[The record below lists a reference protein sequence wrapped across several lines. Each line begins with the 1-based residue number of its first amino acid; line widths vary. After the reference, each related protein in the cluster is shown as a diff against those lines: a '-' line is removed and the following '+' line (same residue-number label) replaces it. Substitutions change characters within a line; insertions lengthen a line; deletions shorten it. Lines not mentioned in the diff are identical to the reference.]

1 MAEAENTAHPYW
13 RRHDGQ
19 WPNWQ
24 ARVRPEEAD
33 ALDRLCRQRGW
44 SRRGLLQSILSPA
57 THRSIDPTVSAL
69 SFAIPERFAVM
80 AVAALESDLSS
91 LRRQQTRWHEAS
103 PVLAVDVRR
112 AAAEVEEA
120 LRFYTGVVRDYDA
133 LHRAKGGEEAEGGS
147 PDPIAEDAPPI
158 PRKRAAAGRA

>member
-1 MAEAENTAHPYW
+1 MAEAENTDQPYW
-13 RRHDGQ
+13 RQHAGR

-91 LRRQQTRWHEAS
+91 LRRQQTRWQQAS

-120 LRFYTGVVRDYDA
+120 LRFYSGVVRDYGA
-133 LHRAKGGEEAEGGS
+133 LHRAKDGGAPGGAEAE
-147 PDPIAEDAPPI
+147 PLAEDAPTS
-158 PRKRAAAGRA
+158 PRRRPAAGRG

>member
-1 MAEAENTAHPYW
+1 MAEAESAAQPYW
-13 RRHDGQ
+13 RRHDGH

-44 SRRGLLQSILSPA
+44 SRRGLLQSILFPA
-57 THRSIDPTVSAL
+57 THRSIDPAVSAL
-69 SFAIPERFAVM
+69 SFAIPERYAVM

-91 LRRQQTRWHEAS
+91 LRRQQTRWQQAS

-120 LRFYTGVVRDYDA
+120 LRFYSGVVRDYDA
-133 LHRAKGGEEAEGGS
+133 LHRAKDGGEPGGAETE
-147 PDPIAEDAPPI
+147 PLAEDAPPI
-158 PRKRAAAGRA
+158 PRRRPAAGRG

>member
-1 MAEAENTAHPYW
+1 MAEAENTDQTYW
-13 RRHDGQ
+13 RRHAGR

-57 THRSIDPTVSAL
+57 THRSIDSTVSAL

-120 LRFYTGVVRDYDA
+120 LRFYAGVVRDYDV
-133 LHRAKGGEEAEGGS
+133 LHRAKRGEEAEGGS
-147 PDPIAEDAPPI
+147 TAPIAEDAPPI